1 VLIGQAWVLPIGGCV
16 VFTGLQVVGK
26 FHSLSPDVYAGG
38 DLKGQEIEG
47 SYRLLLTTEA
57 LDPETGEVI
66 EGEYRVTVRAV
77 DRSGEFSVALSQ
89 ARKLVK
95 GQWVAVKV
103 VGRSS
108 GGSTFVNY
116 DAVRIEAQ
124 AVGLGKG
131 PATNAAPRA

>member
-1 VLIGQAWVLPIGGCV
+1 M
-16 VFTGLQVVGK
+16 FSGLQVVGK
-26 FHSLSPDVYAGG
+26 FHSLTQDVFAGG
-38 DLKGQEIEG
+38 DNKGQEIEG

-57 LDPETGEVI
+57 IDPETGEVI

-89 ARKLVK
+89 ARRLSK
-95 GQWVAVKV
+95 GQLVAVKV

-116 DAVRIEAQ
+116 DAVRIESMTPDGVR
-124 AVGLGKG
+124 AV
-131 PATNAAPRA
+131 ASSAAPKA